1 MQFFAEYVIISM
13 IEKGV
18 LYLFQY
24 FTFFGYSECAD
35 VIDLKPISVA
45 IDGPVGAGKSTIAR
59 TAAERLNYI
68 YCDTGALYRAVGLY
82 CHRKGVDMNDPSD
95 IAVNMENIHADIRL
109 MDGVQRI
116 FLNGEDV
123 SEEIRLPEIS
133 MAASAVSAVPEVR
146 GALLGLQ
153 RNIAE
158 NNNVIM
164 DGRDI
169 GTVVLPNADVKIFLT
184 ARPEIRA
191 KRRYDELIAKGA
203 DVTFEEVL
211 DDLNKRDYNDS
222 HRAAAPLR
230 QAADAVLADT
240 SELDFDGSVDL
251 VCGLIKERL

>member
-1 MQFFAEYVIISM
+1 M
-13 IEKGV
+13 K
-18 LYLFQY
+18 L
-24 FTFFGYSECAD
+24 
-35 VIDLKPISVA
+35 ISVA

-59 TAAERLNYI
+59 TAAERLNFI

-82 CHRKGVDMNDPSD
+82 CHRNGVDMNDPSA
-95 IAVNMENIHADIRL
+95 IAVSMGDINADIRL
-109 MDGVQRI
+109 TDGVQRI

-146 GALLGLQ
+146 AALLGLQ
-153 RNIAE
+153 RDIART
-158 NNNVIM
+158 NNVIM

-169 GTVVLPNADVKIFLT
+169 GTVVLPNAEVKIFLT
-184 ARPEIRA
+184 AAPEIRA
-191 KRRYDELIAKGA
+191 KRRYDELITKGE
-203 DVTFEEVL
+203 DVTFEDVL
-211 DDLNKRDYNDS
+211 NDLNQRDYNDS

-240 SELDFDGSVDL
+240 SDLDFGQSVDL